1 MKSTLRQFGLMVGA
15 VAAIAGTAFA
25 QSGDTYPSGPIKLV
39 LPLAAGGATDN
50 LARLSSAPVETK
62 FGQPIVIENR
72 PGAGGSLAS
81 AVVAQSEPNGQTL
94 LFANFATHAVT
105 PTLFSSLSY
114 DPVNDFKPVTLIASQ
129 PHLVL
134 VNPDLGINT
143 LAELIDYAKKNP
155 GKLNFA
161 SAGVGSPL
169 HLAAEYF
176 KIKAGVDLVHVPYKS
191 SAPALLD
198 LIAGR
203 VQVFF
208 DNVST
213 GLPQVQA
220 GKVKALAITSSKR
233 SPLAPDVPTTAEA
246 GLAGFE
252 TYGWWGLAAPAKTPP
267 AVVAK
272 LNAAYVEGLKTP
284 ELSAKLASQGYDVIA
299 STPEEFEIYI
309 KSEIA
314 KWAPV
319 IKAANIAP
327 TN

>member
-1 MKSTLRQFGLMVGA
+1 MKLGIRHLALAASAIAA
-15 VAAIAGTAFA
+15 VAGAAIA
-25 QSGDTYPSGPIKLV
+25 QSADTYPNGPIKLV

-50 LARLSSAPVETK
+50 LARLSSAPVEAK

-81 AVVAQSEPNGQTL
+81 AVVAQAEANGQTL

-105 PTLFSSLSY
+105 PTLFTSLPY
-114 DPVNDFKPVTLIASQ
+114 DPIKDFKPVTLIASQ

-213 GLPQVQA
+213 GLPHVQA
-220 GKVKALAITSSKR
+220 GKLKALAITSAKR
-233 SPLAPDVPTTAEA
+233 SPLAPDVPTVAEA
-246 GLAGFE
+246 GLADFE

-267 AVVAK
+267 AVIAK
-272 LNAAYVEGLKTP
+272 LNAAYVEGLKSP

-299 STPEEFEIYI
+299 STPEEFEVYI
-309 KSEIA
+309 KKEIT

-319 IKAANIAP
+319 IKAANITP

>member
-1 MKSTLRQFGLMVGA
+1 MKPGIRGVATAIGIATATLGLA
-15 VAAIAGTAFA
+15 HA
-25 QSGDTYPSGPIKLV
+25 QSADTYPTGPIKLV
-39 LPLAAGGATDN
+39 LPLGAGGATDN
-50 LARLSSAPVETK
+50 LARISLAPVEAK
-62 FGQPIVIENR
+62 FGQPLVIENR

-81 AVVAQSEPNGQTL
+81 ALVAQSAPDGQTL

-105 PTLFSSLSY
+105 PTLFTDLPY
-114 DPVNDFKPVTLIASQ
+114 DPVKDFRPVTLIASQ

-134 VNPDLGINT
+134 VNNDLPVKT
-143 LAELIDYAKKNP
+143 LAELIEYAKSNP

-176 KIKAGVDLVHVPYKS
+176 KIKTGTDLVHVPYKS

-213 GLPQVQA
+213 GLPYVQS
-220 GKVKALAITSSKR
+220 GKVRALAITSDRR
-233 SPLAPDVPTTAEA
+233 SPLAPDIPTVAEA
-246 GLAGFE
+246 GLPDFE
-252 TYGWWGLAAPAKTPP
+252 TYGWWGIAAPAKTPP
-267 AVVAK
+267 EIVEK
-272 LNAAYVEGLKTP
+272 LAAAYIEGLKSP
-284 ELSAKLASQGYDVIA
+284 EVAEKLGAQGYTIIA
-299 STPEEFEIYI
+299 STPDEFAAYI
-309 KSEIA
+309 DKEIA

-319 IKAANIAP
+319 IKAANITP
-327 TN
+327 KK

>member
-1 MKSTLRQFGLMVGA
+1 
-15 VAAIAGTAFA
+15 
-25 QSGDTYPSGPIKLV
+25 
-39 LPLAAGGATDN
+39 
-50 LARLSSAPVETK
+50 
-62 FGQPIVIENR
+62 VIENR

-81 AVVAQSEPNGQTL
+81 ALVAQSAPDGQTL

-105 PTLFSSLSY
+105 PTLFPDLTY
-114 DPVNDFKPVTLIASQ
+114 DPIKDFKPVTLIASQ
-129 PHLVL
+129 PHLIL
-134 VNPDLGINT
+134 VTPSLPVNS

-176 KIKAGVDLVHVPYKS
+176 KIKTGTDLVHVPYKS

-213 GLPQVQA
+213 ALPYVQS
-220 GKVKALAITSSKR
+220 GKVRALAITSSKR
-233 SPLAPDVPTTAEA
+233 SPLAPDIPTVAEA
-246 GLAGFE
+246 GLADFE
-252 TYGWWGLAAPAKTPP
+252 TYGWWGIAAPAKTPP
-267 AVVAK
+267 EVIEK
-272 LNAAYVEGLKTP
+272 LSAAYVAGLKTP
-284 ELSAKLASQGYDVIA
+284 EVSDKLASQGYTVIA
-299 STPEEFEIYI
+299 SSPAEFETYI
-309 KSEIA
+309 KNEIS

-319 IKAANIAP
+319 IKAAKLAP